1 MFRSL
6 CFSLASLTAAT
17 SVLAQPAPP
26 VEGDKGDAKALLQSG
41 LKLFAAKD
49 YLGALSVFETAYA
62 RFPSGKILLNIG
74 TTLRKLDRRAEAANA
89 YQRYLDAD
97 DGDPAKRPEVSKVLA
112 ELDADLGILEI
123 TVTPADAELQV
134 GVGRWTPA
142 AQLAKVRVDAG
153 DVVVRARKP
162 GYVATEQ
169 SVSLGAGTRRS
180 VALALA
186 AEPEV
191 TTSGG
196 GTGVEGGVQA
206 TLEPEARSRLG
217 AFGVAHIDPANQ
229 GMAVLVGLTADT
241 VSRLQVQVAAVLG
254 PSYGMYAGAT
264 FAFLDGR
271 VRPIIAAGVPV
282 FFSDGA
288 RLSLRAA
295 AGVELALNR
304 HFALIAELGVEYA
317 VNPEPSITPTLFI
330 PALGATARL

>member
-1 MFRSL
+1 MFRTL
-6 CFSLASLTAAT
+6 CFTLASLTAAT
-17 SVLAQPAPP
+17 AALAQPAPSP
-26 VEGDKGDAKALLQSG
+26 VEGDKGDARALLQSG

-74 TTLRKLDRRAEAANA
+74 TTLRKLDRNAEAANA
-89 YQRYLDAD
+89 YQRYLDAE
-97 DGDPAKRPEVSKVLA
+97 DGDPAKRPEVAKVLA
-112 ELDADLGILEI
+112 ELDADLGVIDI
-123 TVTPADAELQV
+123 SVTPADAELQIDT
-134 GVGRWTPA
+134 GTWMPA
-142 AQLAKVRVDAG
+142 AQLAKVRVNAG
-153 DVVVRARKP
+153 EVIVRGRKA
-162 GYVATEQ
+162 GFVAAGQT
-169 SVSLGAGTRRS
+169 VTVGAGTTQS
-180 VALALA
+180 VALSLA
-186 AEPEV
+186 VENADAKPGV
-191 TTSGG
+191 VIGDD
-196 GTGVEGGVQA
+196 GVETTVVPA
-206 TLEPEARSRLG
+206 TRSRLG

-229 GMAVLVGLTADT
+229 GMAALVGLTADT

-271 VRPIIAAGVPV
+271 VRPMLAAGVPV

-288 RLSLRAA
+288 RVSLRAA

-330 PALGATARL
+330 PAVGATARL